1 MKKVSSTELNISGAR
16 EDQVT
21 DRARP
26 DQLLVRVSGPIVH
39 QEPSVPGRESQ
50 EGRREEEKVRKPE
63 FESLLI
69 YVRKL
74 YSFPVFYNNADS

>member
-1 MKKVSSTELNISGAR
+1 MENYKGPDLKKVSSTELNISGAR

-50 EGRREEEKVRKPE
+50 EGRRKEEKVRKNRIRVT
-63 FESLLI
+63 FDLC
-69 YVRKL
+69 
-74 YSFPVFYNNADS
+74 